1 MASPPDAPADPPDS
15 PTGRPTARTGDRTVD
30 GRNNATGVRRSSTS
44 VAADLPAPGPLP
56 AGYAVHEFVIESTL
70 GEGGFGI
77 VYLAHDQ
84 LLQRQVALKE
94 YMPGSL
100 AVRRADYGVTLRSER
115 HRESFDLGLRSFI
128 NEARLLASFD
138 HPSLVKVYR
147 FWEELGT
154 AYMVMPYYQGPTL
167 KAWQHQ
173 QRVTDSPG
181 ATEDWWHER
190 LPALID
196 ALQLMHDQQ
205 CFHRDIAPDNILL
218 VGPRLW
224 PVLLDFGAARKVLT
238 DATQALTVI
247 LKPGYAPIEQ
257 YAEVPS
263 LKQGAWTDV
272 YALCA
277 VLYNS
282 VTGSTPP
289 PAVARMVSDAW
300 QPAAERA
307 AGRFSDQFLRGID
320 AGLAV
325 LPKDRP
331 QSLTELRALL
341 GLSPAVPDP
350 LRTQSAPTMRAAAP
364 ATPAAAP
371 TEAQRRPT
379 TESRPPADPAAGA
392 GAGPGYTVTQRD
404 QAHQDGHDNAADGGD
419 TVPIDLF
426 DLPTAIGQA
435 NPLDTSPPPGGSSI
449 SRPVG
454 AAGPATGGQAPRTT
468 QPPPPQPFGA
478 SSSAT
483 PTTQPPGGRPGV
495 GATPF
500 GAATTAP
507 QPGGTAS
514 ARVTPIHPMASGQI
528 GLPGKT
534 SRTPVIAAGV
544 GLAIAAAAVLWW
556 GLRPP
561 SPEATAASNTTTSTP
576 GQTTQTQATP
586 APVSPSAV
594 VPTTTAAPPASPG
607 STTTAP
613 RPDYSP
619 VAALRDMVALAD
631 PAIKVSASTDSPR
644 LRIDQ
649 DKLQFRVRSNTPGF
663 VYVFWVGS
671 DGKDLQLLFPNGLDD
686 DHAIAAGAELVLPR
700 PGWRITAS
708 GPPGTDHIAVL
719 VSPVQRDLESAGAK
733 ATSGE
738 VLGTFDATLARKL
751 WKESDGKSSP
761 FAGIARCVR
770 TQPCNAGYGGALVE
784 VEEVR

>member
-1 MASPPDAPADPPDS
+1 
-15 PTGRPTARTGDRTVD
+15 
-30 GRNNATGVRRSSTS
+30 
-44 VAADLPAPGPLP
+44 
-56 AGYAVHEFVIESTL
+56 
-70 GEGGFGI
+70 
-77 VYLAHDQ
+77 
-84 LLQRQVALKE
+84 
-94 YMPGSL
+94 MPGSL

-167 KAWQHQ
+167 KAWQNQ
-173 QRVTDSPG
+173 QRAAAAQGSDAPG

-196 ALQLMHDQQ
+196 ALQLMHDEQ

-224 PVLLDFGAARKVLT
+224 PVLLDFGAARRVLT

-307 AGRFSDQFLRGID
+307 AGRFSDTFLRGID

-331 QSLTELRALL
+331 QSLAELRALL

-350 LRTQSAPTMRAAAP
+350 LRTLSAPTL
-364 ATPAAAP
+364 
-371 TEAQRRPT
+371 
-379 TESRPPADPAAGA
+379 RPPAPAPAVTVVTPPPPDRSGGATGRTTQEDPRTVGGRAAGA
-392 GAGPGYTVTQRD
+392 D
-404 QAHQDGHDNAADGGD
+404 QASDHDRIHHDRDDHSSSPHGDSRGPAAPDPGD

-426 DLPTAIGQA
+426 DLPTTSHAGRPMPVTAGSSNQA
-435 NPLDTSPPPGGSSI
+435 TMAPPNLPTAPPAGRAPAPATSP
-449 SRPVG
+449 
-454 AAGPATGGQAPRTT
+454 TE
-468 QPPPPQPFGA
+468 GA
-478 SSSAT
+478 SA
-483 PTTQPPGGRPGV
+483 PKAPAPGQGR
-495 GATPF
+495 
-500 GAATTAP
+500 AAPA
-507 QPGGTAS
+507 
-514 ARVTPIHPMASGQI
+514 HPMAPMPAAAQRKSLAPVLGAGI
-528 GLPGKT
+528 GLA
-534 SRTPVIAAGV
+534 V
-544 GLAIAAAAVLWW
+544 AAAAVLWW
-556 GLRPP
+556 AMRPAPAPQAPATAQGMAAAPAVVAPAPSVVVPAPTTPTGATTGTPTSTTPGATPRPP
-561 SPEATAASNTTTSTP
+561 
-576 GQTTQTQATP
+576 
-586 APVSPSAV
+586 
-594 VPTTTAAPPASPG
+594 
-607 STTTAP
+607 
-613 RPDYSP
+613 YSP
-619 VAALRDMVALAD
+619 VAALSDMVALAD
-631 PAIKVSASTDSPR
+631 PAIKVSAGTDTPR
-644 LRIDQ
+644 LRIDK
-649 DKLQFRVRSNTPGF
+649 DKLQFRVRSNTQGF

-671 DGKDLQLLFPNGLDD
+671 EGKDLQLLFPNGLDD
-686 DHAIAAGAELVLPR
+686 DHAITAGGELVLPR
-700 PGWRITAS
+700 AGWRITAS

-719 VSPVQRDLESAGAK
+719 VSPVQRDLESVGAK
-733 ATSGE
+733 AAGGE
-738 VLGTFDATLARKL
+738 VLGTFDASLARKL
-751 WKESDGKSSP
+751 WAESDGKSSP
-761 FAGIARCVR
+761 FAGIARCIR
-770 TQPCNAGYGGALVE
+770 TQPCNTGYGGALVD

>member
-1 MASPPDAPADPPDS
+1 MASPSDSPADSRDDVPDDRS
-15 PTGRPTARTGDRTVD
+15 DRPTERVPGAGAGADRRTERADRPTARAPDRTQPPGGD
-30 GRNNATGVRRSSTS
+30 PSATRRGSNPGAGGSTASS
-44 VAADLPAPGPLP
+44 VAADLPGPGPLP
-56 AGYAVHEFVIESTL
+56 AGYAVHEFVIEQTL

-196 ALQLMHDQQ
+196 ALQLMHDEQ

-289 PAVARMVSDAW
+289 PAVARMVSDAR

-307 AGRFSDQFLRGID
+307 AGRFSDQFLSGID

-350 LRTQSAPTMRAAAP
+350 LRTQSAPTMRSSAP
-364 ATPAAAP
+364 APSAPP
-371 TEAQRRPT
+371 TEPQRQST
-379 TESRPPADPAAGA
+379 TESRRAADPAAGA
-392 GAGPGYTVTQRD
+392 GGGYTVTQRD
-404 QAHQDGHDNAADGGD
+404 QAHQDGNDNAADGGD

-426 DLPTAIGQA
+426 DLPTAIGAA
-435 NPLDTSPPPGGSSI
+435 NPL
-449 SRPVG
+449 
-454 AAGPATGGQAPRTT
+454 
-468 QPPPPQPFGA
+468 
-478 SSSAT
+478 
-483 PTTQPPGGRPGV
+483 
-495 GATPF
+495 
-500 GAATTAP
+500 
-507 QPGGTAS
+507 
-514 ARVTPIHPMASGQI
+514 
-528 GLPGKT
+528 
-534 SRTPVIAAGV
+534 
-544 GLAIAAAAVLWW
+544 
-556 GLRPP
+556 
-561 SPEATAASNTTTSTP
+561 N
-576 GQTTQTQATP
+576 
-586 APVSPSAV
+586 
-594 VPTTTAAPPASPG
+594 
-607 STTTAP
+607 
-613 RPDYSP
+613 
-619 VAALRDMVALAD
+619 
-631 PAIKVSASTDSPR
+631 
-644 LRIDQ
+644 
-649 DKLQFRVRSNTPGF
+649 
-663 VYVFWVGS
+663 
-671 DGKDLQLLFPNGLDD
+671 
-686 DHAIAAGAELVLPR
+686 AAGA
-700 PGWRITAS
+700 
-708 GPPGTDHIAVL
+708 TD
-719 VSPVQRDLESAGAK
+719 
-733 ATSGE
+733 
-738 VLGTFDATLARKL
+738 
-751 WKESDGKSSP
+751 
-761 FAGIARCVR
+761 
-770 TQPCNAGYGGALVE
+770 
-784 VEEVR
+784 